1 LRREL
6 TPRSQ
11 KNILQKMFSGCLLKP
26 AGSPGKSAKQP
37 TIGKIVDDAMTAIE
51 QDNRT
56 LKGMLPKN
64 YEREGLDKPLLGELI
79 DLVGTIGLGDR
90 ESRIKDVRQSPK
102 SISSECSQT
111 LKSSAEGSF
120 LLQ

>member
-1 LRREL
+1 
-6 TPRSQ
+6 
-11 KNILQKMFSGCLLKP
+11 
-26 AGSPGKSAKQP
+26 
-37 TIGKIVDDAMTAIE
+37 MTAIE

-90 ESRIKDVRQSPK
+90 ESRSKYVLGRV
-102 SISSECSQT
+102 
-111 LKSSAEGSF
+111 
-120 LLQ
+120 LQVFPQNVLRR